1 MCGMKLLILAGEES
15 GVHYADRIADA
26 VRARRPDAEIR
37 GYGDYGFKT
46 ADLAVFG
53 IWAVLRRIFF
63 FLRVKRTM
71 ERAIAEWR
79 PDVVCTIDYPGMNLK
94 LAAFAKARGVK
105 AVHVV
110 CPQVWAWHQGRIPR
124 IERSLDRLCC
134 FFPFEPGLFRPGLA
148 EFVGHPLAQEF
159 AKGALDEGR
168 REKGLVALLPGSRL
182 GEIEKHLPTLLEAV
196 APLKGVRVAIPA
208 ANDRARA
215 AIDRIVAV
223 GLPSAEGIGV
233 LYTLIARLLPGMS
246 TVASEPNST
255 LVEIRRYMREN
266 PRIRIP
272 DLARHCRM
280 SESGLYAYVKRHT
293 GMTPIAMHNSI
304 KAATAAELLAST
316 DMKIE
321 DVASRLG
328 FESTAYFRKIFKA
341 THGKTPSEIKRQRR
355 LI

>member
-1 MCGMKLLILAGEES
+1 MNDISFFNSFTLNVYSFRTYRYTDNSRGIRCHYLAKMTDGRARFVCES
-15 GVHYADRIADA
+15 GEAMEVCAGDVFYLPIGLRY
-26 VRARRPDAEIR
+26 RSYW
-37 GYGDYGFKT
+37 YGD
-46 ADLAVFG
+46 AD
-53 IWAVLRRIFF
+53 
-63 FLRVKRTM
+63 
-71 ERAIAEWR
+71 
-79 PDVVCTIDYPGMNLK
+79 
-94 LAAFAKARGVK
+94 
-105 AVHVV
+105 
-110 CPQVWAWHQGRIPR
+110 GRIGW
-124 IERSLDRLCC
+124 ISISLALMPTAPTDLR
-134 FFPFEPGLFRPGLA
+134 GMQKISATA
-148 EFVGHPLAQEF
+148 EAH
-159 AKGALDEGR
+159 
-168 REKGLVALLPGSRL
+168 S
-182 GEIEKHLPTLLEAV
+182 
-196 APLKGVRVAIPA
+196 
-208 ANDRARA
+208 

-255 LVEIRRYMREN
+255 LAEIRRYMREN

-328 FESTAYFRKIFKA
+328 FESTAYFRKIFKS